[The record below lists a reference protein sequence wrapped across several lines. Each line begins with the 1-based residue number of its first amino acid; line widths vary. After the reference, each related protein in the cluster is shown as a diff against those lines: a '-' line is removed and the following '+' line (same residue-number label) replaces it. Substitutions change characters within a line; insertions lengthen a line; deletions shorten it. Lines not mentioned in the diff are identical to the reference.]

1 MLNVLLQVTLTAGAD
16 TLQKTAAS
24 GQVPTTPPL
33 PPVDPLSLLDL
44 LMKGGVVMIPI
55 GILFVMALYF
65 FFERLLVVGRAGKSP
80 GNFIFSL
87 KDFISGGNM
96 DAAKALCMSAGSP
109 AAKMIL
115 KGIGKLGKPIKEIEQ
130 SMENAGRLELYRLER
145 NLGVLGIVGRIA
157 PMLGF
162 IGTIVGVINI
172 FYKIALANT
181 VEIDVISEGLYQKMI
196 TSAAGLAV
204 GIFAFA
210 CHYIIQAMVD
220 RKAQQMEAES
230 MEFLEIIQSPGK

>member
-1 MLNVLLQVTLTAGAD
+1 MLNMLLQVTLTSGAD
-16 TLQKTAAS
+16 SLQKTAAS
-24 GQVPTTPPL
+24 TPL
-33 PPVDPLSLLDL
+33 PVDTPMPPADPLSLLDL

-55 GILFVMALYF
+55 GILFVLAVYF
-65 FFERLLVVGRAGKSP
+65 FLERLIVVGRSGRSP
-80 GNFIFSL
+80 GNFIHSL
-87 KDFISGGNM
+87 KDFITGGNM

-109 AAKMIL
+109 ASKMIL
-115 KGIGKLGKPIKEIEQ
+115 KGLGKLGKPIKEIEQ
-130 SMENAGRLELYRLER
+130 SMENTGKLEVYRLEK

-172 FYKIALANT
+172 FYKIALAKT

-220 RKAQQMEAES
+220 RKTQMMEAES
-230 MEFLEIIQSPGK
+230 VEFLDIIQSPGK